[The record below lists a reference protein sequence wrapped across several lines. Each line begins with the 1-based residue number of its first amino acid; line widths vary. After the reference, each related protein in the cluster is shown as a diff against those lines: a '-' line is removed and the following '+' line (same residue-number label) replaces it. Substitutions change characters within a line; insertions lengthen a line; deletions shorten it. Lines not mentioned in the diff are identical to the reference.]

1 MFYLMIVIFVIGYL
15 CIALEH
21 PLKINKTAFALLTGV
36 LIWTCYILSGPEIFS
51 HAEFGAGFEVGSGA
65 SGQK

>member
-1 MFYLMIVIFVIGYL
+1 MIVIFLIGYM

-36 LIWTCYILSGPEIFS
+36 LIWTCFILAGPEIFS
-51 HAEFGAGFEVGSGA
+51 FAD
-65 SGQK
+65 

>member
-1 MFYLMIVIFVIGYL
+1 MIVIFLIGYM

-36 LIWTCYILSGPEIFS
+36 LIWTCFILAGPV
-51 HAEFGAGFEVGSGA
+51 H
-65 SGQK
+65 Q